1 MKEHCVV
8 SRVQFPSVLL
18 YIIFS
23 KQSDV
28 HHYKSLYSL
37 GTMLELEIV
46 QGATPWCTNPTLSS
60 VQDTLKNSYSVG
72 QFFNPMQ
79 KIVQVHVLL
88 IPSSSKVQTAIQFDG
103 ELASIDVPFIIPY
116 ICKARYKHEWVWL
129 KSGSQWFNS
138 ILYLFSPPGDIH
150 VQVQATSKTSTM
162 KTNII

>member
-28 HHYKSLYSL
+28 QHYKSLYSL

-60 VQDTLKNSYSVG
+60 VQDTLKILSVQDSMFFQCRTHKGTRIGYPIDQQSTAVIQFKRKYSKYRCT
-72 QFFNPMQ
+72 FHYP
-79 KIVQVHVLL
+79 VHLQ
-88 IPSSSKVQTAIQFDG
+88 SQVQTRMGVTEMQQSVVRLHF
-103 ELASIDVPFIIPY
+103 VPFLPSR
-116 ICKARYKHEWVWL
+116 RY
-129 KSGSQWFNS
+129 SC
-138 ILYLFSPPGDIH
+138 
-150 VQVQATSKTSTM
+150 TSTS
-162 KTNII
+162 NIKEKYNEN

>member
-28 HHYKSLYSL
+28 QHYKSLYSL

-60 VQDTLKNSYSVG
+60 VQDNSQNSFSVG
-72 QFFNPMQ
+72 QYVFPMQ
-79 KIVQVHVLL
+79 N
-88 IPSSSKVQTAIQFDG
+88 A
-103 ELASIDVPFIIPY
+103 
-116 ICKARYKHEWVWL
+116 
-129 KSGSQWFNS
+129 
-138 ILYLFSPPGDIH
+138 
-150 VQVQATSKTSTM
+150 
-162 KTNII
+162 

>member
-28 HHYKSLYSL
+28 QHYKSLYSL

-60 VQDTLKNSYSVG
+60 VQDTPQNSFSVG
-72 QFFNPMQ
+72 RYVFQCRTHKGTRIGYPIDQ
-79 KIVQVHVLL
+79 Q
-88 IPSSSKVQTAIQFDG
+88 STAVIQFRRKYSMYRCTFHHPVH
-103 ELASIDVPFIIPY
+103 LQS
-116 ICKARYKHEWVWL
+116 
-129 KSGSQWFNS
+129 
-138 ILYLFSPPGDIH
+138 
-150 VQVQATSKTSTM
+150 
-162 KTNII
+162 